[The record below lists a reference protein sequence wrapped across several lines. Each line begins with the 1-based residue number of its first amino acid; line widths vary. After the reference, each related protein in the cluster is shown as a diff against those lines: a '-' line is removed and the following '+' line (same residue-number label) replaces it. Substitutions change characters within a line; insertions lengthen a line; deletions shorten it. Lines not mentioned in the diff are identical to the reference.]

1 MNNISIIIGKKKH
14 NYEGP
19 SCYDECSAE
28 QFKQLVKIREMAT
41 SNVAVIFLL
50 FRVVYRLKER
60 VSETFFNPRK
70 MRKLNIVGEDEQD
83 EVTQQGLALLQTCD
97 WVFEGNPPEKW
108 LIPSVQS
115 HYFRYVGPLDRLS
128 DFTFEQFWYAELYY
142 SQDNFAK
149 MMAVLYRE
157 HPRFLKKKEFE
168 GDKIDEN
175 AKYFARFESLKS
187 AIYFNYEGC
196 RRYLAVCFPH
206 VFKSGEGK
214 GEKAGN
220 WLDVAIGMAGDDPI
234 KFNALKKEN
243 MYIVLKMLDN
253 SLAQIEKLKTA
264 NGANS

>member
-1 MNNISIIIGKKKH
+1 MNTISIIIGKKKH

-41 SNVAVIFLL
+41 NNVAVIFLL
-50 FRVVYRLKER
+50 FRAVYGLKER
-60 VSETFFNPRK
+60 ISETFFNPRK
-70 MRKLNIVGEDEQD
+70 MQKLNILGEDEQD
-83 EVTQQGLALLQTCD
+83 EVTQQGIALLETCN
-97 WVFEGNPPEKW
+97 WVFDGNPPEKW
-108 LIPSVQS
+108 LIRSLKSP
-115 HYFRYVGPLDRLS
+115 FARFEGPLDKLTNL
-128 DFTFEQFWYAELYY
+128 TFEQFWYSELYY
-142 SQDNFAK
+142 SQNSFAK
-149 MMAVLYRE
+149 MMAVLYQKQ
-157 HPRFLKKKEFE
+157 PRFGKKNAFDS
-168 GDKIDEN
+168 DKIDES
-175 AKYFARFESLKS
+175 AKYFARFEALKS

-196 RRYLAVCFPH
+196 RRYLAVCFQH

-214 GEKAGN
+214 GDKAGN